1 MGNYAYELYIQAQ
14 NYRYGWNGVKKDIKI
29 AIILYKKSAE
39 AGYKP
44 ALDRL
49 KELETEIKQKQ
60 LEEKQIFNEILTSA
74 RTGNTKDMYAIGF
87 AYEFGKYG
95 LSVNNKEACNWYRMA
110 AQRGY
115 VYADYRLKVLEGQ
128 LKAENEDEL
137 RKKFYEKG
145 YCYEHGVGVKIDKT
159 FAIEM
164 YEKAAAMGY
173 DPAIETLER
182 INNNASYEQN
192 HQKKRED
199 NVMQSSKGN
208 QTKFSK
214 VNYSKAVVVV
224 KEKQLDI
231 KQLLQTQLYLKIHP
245 VLKEDGVCKLE
256 YMALLETVLT
266 DYVKRDQWKKSL
278 IELYKKYFVNDLA
291 DYKQLKSKMVFP
303 KYYQMKSFLLT
314 DSLFIGAFAD
324 KSAGFEIL
332 KQIAKIHGNRDDM
345 DEYIFKSFYSEDPV
359 LNFDKKFPELFDI
372 YRAIWHNRLFL
383 KKPVIKIMITANM
396 SAGKST
402 LLNALAGK
410 KVTKTQNDVCT
421 AKRHYLYNKAGEDGF
436 NYELDHDLE
445 LDASEEILMTDN
457 EKNKSEEI
465 CVGTRFFTA
474 ADLNQRI
481 CFIDTPG
488 ANSSQDS
495 EHREITERVIIDEK
509 CDLLIFLLNAENI
522 GTDDDYQHLSFVK
535 KNYSGRIIFL
545 INKLDHF
552 KQDVDS
558 VKETL
563 TKAKSDIEKVGF
575 KNVEVYPV
583 SAYAAY
589 LAKLKLRGEKLNE
602 DEQDELDYL
611 TRKLSKNEF
620 NYGKY
625 FQVDLEENNYSNR
638 NDKTI
643 YQLLFHSGI
652 ICLEK
657 LIYK

>member
-1 MGNYAYELYIQAQ
+1 
-14 NYRYGWNGVKKDIKI
+14 
-29 AIILYKKSAE
+29 
-39 AGYKP
+39 
-44 ALDRL
+44 
-49 KELETEIKQKQ
+49 
-60 LEEKQIFNEILTSA
+60 
-74 RTGNTKDMYAIGF
+74 
-87 AYEFGKYG
+87 
-95 LSVNNKEACNWYRMA
+95 
-110 AQRGY
+110 
-115 VYADYRLKVLEGQ
+115 
-128 LKAENEDEL
+128 
-137 RKKFYEKG
+137 
-145 YCYEHGVGVKIDKT
+145 
-159 FAIEM
+159 
-164 YEKAAAMGY
+164 
-173 DPAIETLER
+173 
-182 INNNASYEQN
+182 
-192 HQKKRED
+192 
-199 NVMQSSKGN
+199 
-208 QTKFSK
+208 
-214 VNYSKAVVVV
+214 
-224 KEKQLDI
+224 
-231 KQLLQTQLYLKIHP
+231 
-245 VLKEDGVCKLE
+245 
-256 YMALLETVLT
+256 
-266 DYVKRDQWKKSL
+266 
-278 IELYKKYFVNDLA
+278 
-291 DYKQLKSKMVFP
+291 
-303 KYYQMKSFLLT
+303 
-314 DSLFIGAFAD
+314 
-324 KSAGFEIL
+324 
-332 KQIAKIHGNRDDM
+332 
-345 DEYIFKSFYSEDPV
+345 
-359 LNFDKKFPELFDI
+359 
-372 YRAIWHNRLFL
+372 
-383 KKPVIKIMITANM
+383 
-396 SAGKST
+396 
-402 LLNALAGK
+402 
-410 KVTKTQNDVCT
+410 
-421 AKRHYLYNKAGEDGF
+421 
-436 NYELDHDLE
+436 
-445 LDASEEILMTDN
+445 MTDN

-575 KNVEVYPV
+575 KNAEVYPV

-625 FQVDLEENNYSNR
+625 FQVDLEEKNYSNR